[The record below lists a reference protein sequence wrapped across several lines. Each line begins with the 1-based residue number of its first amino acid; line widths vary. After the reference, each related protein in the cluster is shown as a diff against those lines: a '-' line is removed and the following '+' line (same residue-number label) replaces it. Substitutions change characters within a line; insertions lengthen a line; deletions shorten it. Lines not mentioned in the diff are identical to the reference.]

1 MKEVLERMIISC
13 PTCVTRHESFITG
26 NQSYVTFGEQTIQH
40 MGQKNIDQYVNR
52 DTTPSMR
59 FHLNRMR
66 TRLNVAPSLVS
77 KPGLFVANKCAS
89 QLLIVAKLSY

>member
-1 MKEVLERMIISC
+1 MCHPSRATL
-13 PTCVTRHESFITG
+13 TG
-26 NQSYVTFGEQTIQH
+26 NQSYVKFGEQTIQH
-40 MGQKNIDQYVNR
+40 IREKNIDQCVNR

-77 KPGLFVANKCAS
+77 KPGLFVAKKCAS
-89 QLLIVAKLSY
+89 QLLIVANLSY